1 MSFVRSN
8 NSGNVGELLKDWR
21 RINVAITRSKHK
33 LVMIGSKETLSFS
46 LILNELLNLI
56 ESKYWIIPAEKS
68 WLTHFEKGKQLDL
81 VEQTCL
87 V

>member
-8 NSGNVGELLKDWR
+8 NSGSVGELLKDWR

-33 LVMIGSKETLSFS
+33 LVIIGSKETLSFS
-46 LILNELLNLI
+46 LILNELLNLV
-56 ESKYWIIPAEKS
+56 ESKCWIIPAEKS
-68 WLTHFEKGKQLDL
+68 WLAHFEKREQFDF
-81 VEQTCL
+81 VEQTSF